1 MSVQIL
7 ESSTTDG
14 ATHMADP
21 KAPREDA
28 PMVSPKDDEGGS
40 MKWSWESLENEPH
53 HATVI

>member
-1 MSVQIL
+1 
-7 ESSTTDG
+7 
-14 ATHMADP
+14 MADP